1 MRKEEEQNLLEI
13 LKMLIESLSEG
24 LIMVELDGRI
34 RYANQS
40 ALEILELDIENA
52 VGKTFADLFFY
63 HPEIMTLL
71 YHSYLWHSFYDF
83 SVNKLCC

>member
-63 HPEIMTLL
+63 HPEND
-71 YHSYLWHSFYDF
+71 DF
-83 SVNKLCC
+83 SQIFLRTEGSSRGL